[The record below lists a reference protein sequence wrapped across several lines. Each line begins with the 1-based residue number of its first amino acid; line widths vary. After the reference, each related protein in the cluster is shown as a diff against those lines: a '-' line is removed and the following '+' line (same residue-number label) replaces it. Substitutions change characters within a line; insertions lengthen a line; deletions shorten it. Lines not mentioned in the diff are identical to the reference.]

1 MSYVYYFLSRRN
13 EKTFVD
19 FLNLRAEIE
28 KLFVIKIKVLSYLLL
43 IAFNQDI
50 ILYVYQINKG
60 LNFPPMVL
68 ITRTSLEFN
77 NRQLCS
83 PIRAIL

>member
-13 EKTFVD
+13 ENTFVD

-43 IAFNQDI
+43 FALNQDI
-50 ILYVYQINKG
+50 ILYV
-60 LNFPPMVL
+60 
-68 ITRTSLEFN
+68 
-77 NRQLCS
+77 C
-83 PIRAIL
+83 